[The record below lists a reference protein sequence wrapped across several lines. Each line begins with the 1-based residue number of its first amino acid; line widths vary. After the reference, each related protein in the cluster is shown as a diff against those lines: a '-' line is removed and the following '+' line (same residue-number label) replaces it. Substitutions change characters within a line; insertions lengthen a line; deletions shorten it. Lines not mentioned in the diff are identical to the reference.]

1 MQLVLSLKPNV
12 FVTKFLNSCRVLPV
26 TYAFHIFME
35 SRNTWD
41 QWKQGV
47 KDHRVSKE
55 HHTKCSAKT
64 KGSEMI
70 YIFQEINV
78 ATGSNPHR
86 VFFWYHY
93 AIIHFFHIDHNA
105 PCPPPPPK
113 KKKYITIVFDF
124 SWDDCNTEEKLETR
138 VMQTFGGK
146 TRCKVYPTS

>member
-26 TYAFHIFME
+26 TYAFHIFFFTFFFTRRRLRWMQVIME

-41 QWKQGV
+41 QWKQWL
-47 KDHRVSKE
+47 KDHRMSKE

-86 VFFWYHY
+86 VLFWYHY
-93 AIIHFFHIDHNA
+93 TIIHFFHIDHNA
-105 PCPPPPPK
+105 PCPPPPPPPK
-113 KKKYITIVFDF
+113 KKKMHNHCLWF
-124 SWDDCNTEEKLETR
+124 LLGR
-138 VMQTFGGK
+138 L
-146 TRCKVYPTS
+146 